1 MVCPMRFLLVAASA
15 AVALLSTLA
24 SLMGWSKG
32 GGRYD
37 DGSDESE
44 ESSSS
49 SEGEE
54 GGENADGT
62 PSPREQRRRRRRG
75 RRTTTKEKQTAEGQ
89 PTRSASQLAGMGL
102 WALWDAFTGKYLARR
117 SRELWRAAASSRSRS
132 RSESPPKQR
141 RSTRRRNSLGSSKG
155 E

>member
-1 MVCPMRFLLVAASA
+1 MRFVLA
-15 AVALLSTLA
+15 AVALFSALA
-24 SLMGWSKG
+24 SLMGWSTG
-32 GGRYD
+32 EGRYDD

-44 ESSSS
+44 ES
-49 SEGEE
+49 EGD
-54 GGENADGT
+54 ENADGT

-75 RRTTTKEKQTAEGQ
+75 RRTTTKEKQTVEGQ
-89 PTRSASQLAGMGL
+89 STRSASQLAGMGL